1 MDNNKKILN
10 KNLSN
15 REKTELKLLNNKS
28 NMLRKIIKTK
38 DDPLN
43 MSIKDFF
50 RNWADTIIYII
61 VDLTSFI
68 NTISKYKGHFDD
80 IDDTNNWI
88 SGINSIFAKLYK
100 IFTKKNR
107 AIFVGFT
114 LILISFALYII
125 QITS

>member
-1 MDNNKKILN
+1 MDNNKNILN

-15 REKTELKLLNNKS
+15 REKTELKLLNNNS
-28 NMLRKIIKTK
+28 NKLRKIIKKK

-68 NTISKYKGHFDD
+68 NTISKYKSHFDD

-88 SGINSIFAKLYK
+88 SVINSIFAKLYK

>member
-1 MDNNKKILN
+1 MDNNKNILN

-15 REKTELKLLNNKS
+15 REKTELKLLNNNS
-28 NMLRKIIKTK
+28 NKLRKIIKKK

-68 NTISKYKGHFDD
+68 NTISKYKSHFDD

-100 IFTKKNR
+100 IFTNKNR

>member
-1 MDNNKKILN
+1 MDNNKNIIN

-15 REKTELKLLNNKS
+15 RENTELKLLNTKS
-28 NMLRKIIKTK
+28 NMLRKKNKKK

-43 MSIKDFF
+43 MSIKDFL
-50 RNWADTIIYII
+50 RNWADTNIYII
-61 VDLTSFI
+61 VDLTNFI
-68 NTISKYKGHFDD
+68 STISKYNTHFND

-114 LILISFALYII
+114 LILISFALWII

>member
-1 MDNNKKILN
+1 MDNNENIIN

-15 REKTELKLLNNKS
+15 RENTELKLLNTKS
-28 NMLRKIIKTK
+28 NMLRKIIKKK

-43 MSIKDFF
+43 MSIKDFL
-50 RNWADTIIYII
+50 RNWADTNIYII
-61 VDLTSFI
+61 VDLTNFI
-68 NTISKYKGHFDD
+68 STISKYNTHFND

>member
-1 MDNNKKILN
+1 MDNNKNIIN

-15 REKTELKLLNNKS
+15 RENTELKLLNTKS
-28 NMLRKIIKTK
+28 NMLRKIIKKK

-43 MSIKDFF
+43 MSIKDFL
-50 RNWADTIIYII
+50 RNWADTNIYII
-61 VDLTSFI
+61 VDLTNFI
-68 NTISKYKGHFDD
+68 STISKYNTHFND